1 VVEHSCWVGCTK
13 KVSRIPSKQA
23 HSSRF
28 STLEFGIS
36 CRRQT
41 TSGSAVSRLLLIAGI
56 LLLEPSTQFF
66 IRRAAGMSTY
76 QYIIHSMLAPAL
88 LEAPHHHTVLLVPLR
103 HNMRARFLSKYDH
116 DQRDST
122 TLLATISKI
131 VIREPVLPIY

>member
-1 VVEHSCWVGCTK
+1 MLGRLHQESQSHTQQAGSFVSFFHIGIWYFVSSSDDVGE
-13 KVSRIPSKQA
+13 RGIPIV
-23 HSSRF
+23 
-28 STLEFGIS
+28 TYL
-36 CRRQT
+36 T
-41 TSGSAVSRLLLIAGI
+41 IAGI